1 MIFLDT
7 SYFVA
12 LALGR
17 DALHARAE
25 AWSAHLPGPFLTT

>member
-7 SYFVA
+7 SCLVA

-25 AWSAHLPGPFLTT
+25 AWSALARPFSDD